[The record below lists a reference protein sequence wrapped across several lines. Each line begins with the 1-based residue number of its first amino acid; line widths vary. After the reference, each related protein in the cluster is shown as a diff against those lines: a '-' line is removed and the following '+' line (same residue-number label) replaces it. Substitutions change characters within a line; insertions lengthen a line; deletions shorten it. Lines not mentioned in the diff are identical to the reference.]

1 MKNNFTPFYKTLSSF
16 ILTKM
21 DMERFLPPY
30 MEMKVGADKKKK
42 KHQTHSSMEVNRIL
56 SNLINLHT

>member
-1 MKNNFTPFYKTLSSF
+1 
-16 ILTKM
+16 M

-42 KHQTHSSMEVNRIL
+42 NTK
-56 SNLINLHT
+56 LIQVWR

>member
-1 MKNNFTPFYKTLSSF
+1 MTNNFTPFYKTSSSF
-16 ILTKM
+16 ILMKM

-30 MEMKVGADKKKK
+30 MEMKVGADKKK
-42 KHQTHSSMEVNRIL
+42 HQTYSRMEVNRVF

>member
-1 MKNNFTPFYKTLSSF
+1 MTNNFTPFYKTLSSF

-42 KHQTHSSMEVNRIL
+42 NTK
-56 SNLINLHT
+56 LIQVWR